1 MITLIFGAGA
11 SFGSGPCEPFNPP
24 LGMDLFARLE
34 ERGGAFSR
42 LDAHI
47 KEIFITQGF
56 ESGMSAIEDVN
67 TAINPLQKE
76 IAIYLSQ
83 FMPQHENAY
92 IRLFNKLKSSYKNIS
107 VATLNYDLLIEHA
120 LLFTRIPFSYGR
132 STGLHL
138 LKPHGSSNFLPN
150 LGSMV
155 LQGNVFAG
163 CGSFVDGLPIDT
175 PFSHQEVESWCI
187 NPKNSD
193 ISPALSMYAPTKR
206 VVMNRSLIESIQQEF
221 SKIITDSNLIVVI
234 GVGLAEHDQHIWDPI
249 KKSKGRLL
257 IVDLYP
263 EKLIHWANKHEIANS
278 HIKGGFKENIWTITK
293 EVHKYC

>member
-11 SFGSGPCEPFNPP
+11 SFGCGPCEPFNPP
-24 LGMDLFARLE
+24 LGMHLFETLE
-34 ERGGAFSR
+34 AQGGAFSR
-42 LDAHI
+42 LNAGA
-47 KEIFITQGF
+47 KEIFINQGF

-83 FMPQHENAY
+83 FRPHPKNAY
-92 IRLFNKLKSSYKNIS
+92 IRLFKKLKSSSKNIAI
-107 VATLNYDLLIEHA
+107 ATLNYDLLIEHA
-120 LLFTRIPFSYGR
+120 LLNTGIPFSYGHSSALR
-132 STGLHL
+132 L

-155 LQGNVFAG
+155 LEGNVFAG

-175 PFSHQEVESWCI
+175 PMTQQEVQSWCI
-187 NPKNSD
+187 DRKNSD

-206 VVMNRSLIESIQQEF
+206 VVMNRSLIEGIQQEF
-221 SKIITDSNLIVVI
+221 SKTIINSSLIVLV
-234 GVGLAEHDQHIWDPI
+234 GVGLAEHDKHIWDPI
-249 KKSKGRLL
+249 KNSKGRILL
-257 IVDLYP
+257 VDIYP
-263 EKLIHWANKHEIANS
+263 EKLISWAQKHNLAHS

-293 EVHKYC
+293 EVHKFG